1 MAIVEVVV
9 FWVLLG
15 VLAVAGFAGFLWAT
29 RPRTSMLEKHFAD
42 LERHRDR
49 GGWWLKHFRL
59 GSRIYDDDTRE
70 EWHEVTIVK
79 LPWFGPRLYVE
90 GAQLGTTPGWG

>member
-42 LERHRDR
+42 LERHRGPGAY
-49 GGWWLKHFRL
+49 GG
-59 GSRIYDDDTRE
+59 G
-70 EWHEVTIVK
+70 
-79 LPWFGPRLYVE
+79 
-90 GAQLGTTPGWG
+90 